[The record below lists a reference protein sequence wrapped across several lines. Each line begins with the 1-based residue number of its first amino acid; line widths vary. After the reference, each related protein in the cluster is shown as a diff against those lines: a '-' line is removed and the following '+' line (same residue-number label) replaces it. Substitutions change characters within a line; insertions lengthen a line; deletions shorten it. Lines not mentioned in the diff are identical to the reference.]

1 MRAGSQAK
9 VKAERNENVAETG
22 VEVTLVIPGNTCRRH
37 LSMPVPLLEAV
48 FSGDRLIQKTEYI
61 SRSAA

>member
-1 MRAGSQAK
+1 MRADSQAK

-48 FSGDRLIQKTEYI
+48 FSGDRLI
-61 SRSAA
+61 